1 MQKLLFPI
9 LFFLCL
15 QGAFGQNCRTEI
27 LENILPTGGYHL
39 VALDSLSQFSGSYA
53 WSTGATTESID
64 VFSAGQYCVTA
75 TDINGCT
82 SSACFDWSITG
93 NCGAEFYVTT
103 DSVTGQLVNQAT
115 GYPYF
120 AGPWSFVWSN
130 GDVGP
135 TTPYVPGES
144 LCVTATNPDGCVGD
158 TCISAFGC
166 TAFVSTSSGGAPL
179 VANTWNNGSQTYL
192 WSTGETTQEIYPL
205 TQGSYCVTITD
216 ASGCSIS
223 DCIYYN
229 TNIPSN
235 CGLYMIGLHCI
246 NGFYQIAAFS
256 TDPAAPLVSYSWSNG
271 SSFVVL
277 NVDEPGEYCVT
288 ATNSVGCTATG
299 CYTVCEIDS
308 AFVTLGIGDTTFN
321 SFPAAVYVIQY
332 DTAQGGILIGI
343 DTLLTDNN
351 GNLLI
356 QDLPDGPFL
365 LKAAL
370 LPGTPFYDDYLP
382 SYYSGSLLWSGA
394 TPLLPLSDASWWG
407 GCNVPHYHI
416 HLIPGQ
422 NPGGP
427 GFIGGLVSEGA
438 NLQGHG
444 GGAESGEGEPMAGV
458 NVVLTLPDGTPVSV
472 TATNSEGIYEFPD
485 LPWGTYVVTLDI
497 PGIPPVSVTVV
508 IGQNHPSMG
517 NVNFKVDNNSI
528 ALSAQ
533 DLDLKLK
540 VRVSPNPVEDQLLV
554 ETADRAD
561 LTLRDV
567 QGSVLLNVFGQGT
580 QTRISMGHLPAGVYF
595 LSVQAGRSMEVV
607 KIIKQ

>member
-1 MQKLLFPI
+1 MKKLLFPI
-9 LFFLCL
+9 LFLGYL
-15 QGAFGQNCRTEI
+15 QGAFGQTCNIDIQAI
-27 LENILPTGGYHL
+27 LIPGGGYQL
-39 VALDSLSQFSGSYA
+39 TAQDT
-53 WSTGATTESID
+53 TGQAADTYSWNTGETTQTIS

-75 TDINGCT
+75 TGASGCT
-82 SSACFDWSITG
+82 ASACFDWSVTG
-93 NCGAEFYVTT
+93 NCGAEFHVTT
-103 DSVTGQLVNQAT
+103 DSVTGQLVNQAS

-144 LCVTATNPDGCVGD
+144 LCVTATNPEGCVGD
-158 TCISAFGC
+158 TCVSALGC
-166 TAFVSTSSGGAPL
+166 TAFISSTSGAAPL
-179 VANTWNNGSQTYL
+179 VANSWNGGVQTYL

-205 TQGSYCVTITD
+205 AQGSYCVTITD
-216 ASGCSIS
+216 TSGCAIS

-256 TDPAAPLVSYSWSNG
+256 TDPSAPLVSYSWSDG

-288 ATNSVGCTATG
+288 ATNSVGCTSTG
-299 CYTVCEIDS
+299 CYSVCGIDS
-308 AFVTLGIGDTTFN
+308 AFVTVGVGDSTIN
-321 SFPAAVYVIQY
+321 SYPAEVYVIQY

-343 DTLLTDNN
+343 DTLLTDIN

-370 LPGTPFYDDYLP
+370 LPGTPLYDDYLP
-382 SYYSGSLLWSGA
+382 SYYSGSLFWSGA
-394 TPLLPLSDASWWG
+394 VPLLPLSEVGWWG
-407 GCNVPHYHI
+407 GCNIPHYYI
-416 HLIPGQ
+416 DLIPGQ

-444 GGAESGEGEPMAGV
+444 NGAEWGEGDPMAGV
-458 NVVLTLPDGTPVSV
+458 NVVLTLPDGTPMAV
-472 TATNSEGIYEFPD
+472 TVTNSAGNYEFPD

-497 PGIPPVSVTVV
+497 PGMPLVSATVV
-508 IGQNHPSMG
+508 IGQNQPTQG

-528 ALSAQ
+528 ALSA
-533 DLDLKLK
+533 LEHELKLR
-540 VRVSPNPVEDQLLV
+540 VRVSPNPVEDLLLI
-554 ETADRAD
+554 ETAERAD
-561 LTLRDV
+561 MTLMDV
-567 QGSVLLNVFGQGT
+567 QGKVHLNVFGNGAE
-580 QTRISMGHLPAGVYF
+580 TRISIGHLPSGVYF
-595 LSVQAGRSMEVV
+595 LAVRAGKSMEMV
-607 KIIKQ
+607 KVIKQ